1 MQQKLILENW
11 RKFLKEE
18 LEGLAQTA
26 KETEEK
32 LKDTSTTKVQPTV
45 QQQQETIEDII
56 IGSIQNALTQARQ
69 TAESEG
75 VSKSDLQNDIIEKVK
90 EIVKEEKKKSGDRCT
105 RIAKRKYKVWPSAY
119 ASGAVVKCRQGKI
132 WKKK

>member
-18 LEGLAQTA
+18 LEGLAQTEQ
-26 KETEEK
+26 ETEEK

-45 QQQQETIEDII
+45 QQQQQTIKDTIL
-56 IGSIQNALTQARQ
+56 GNIQNTLTQARQ

-75 VSKSDLQNDIIEKVK
+75 INKSDLQNAIITKVR
-90 EIVKEEKKKSGDRCT
+90 EIVKEEIEQQRNYDMPDSESESEDEDVD
-105 RIAKRKYKVWPSAY
+105 IDNL
-119 ASGAVVKCRQGKI
+119 
-132 WKKK
+132 